1 MAIQKNF
8 VVRNGLEVATDLIL
22 ADAITGKVGIASTGP
37 RTELDVRGGIAATD
51 LTIVGVATINTL
63 KVATGI
69 ITDLQ
74 GTNLNYS
81 GVSTIT
87 NAGITNLNVS
97 GIATATLLNVTNN
110 AIIAVGIVT
119 HLSGTNLN
127 YSGIGTIENLN
138 STNLIISGFST
149 FNSYA
154 DFNGGIVADQLSV
167 SGVSTLS
174 TVDINAGDIE
184 VTSVRTSNFSATGV
198 STIASLSVTGSTFN
212 TLTVNNFST
221 LNGVTTVTNA
231 NITNLNV
238 TGIATISTVD
248 INAGD
253 IEVTSVR
260 TSNLNAT
267 GVSTLTNLGGT
278 NLNYSGIGTV
288 VNLRSTNF
296 NNTGIGTVVNLRST
310 NFNNTGIGTI
320 VSLNSTSGTITNLT
334 GTAATIGSV
343 RILSGIITASSG
355 IVTYYGDGAYLQN
368 ISAGIGIGTTGGLVG
383 YAVTF
388 INFYGTGVSTA
399 LYDSS
404 AGIATIFFEGGGSGT
419 IGIGTEFPPSLNSN
433 GDLFY
438 NANYGRLF
446 VYYDES
452 VIGVGTDAFWV
463 DAAPFNVGII
473 TSLTN
478 VSFAPGSALS
488 PSIYFIGDIQTG
500 FFSPTTGEI
509 TFVSVGSSVFNI
521 NPSGVNV
528 TGVVTATSFIGDGS
542 GLTGAG
548 STVFNDTTTNQEYYP
563 LFTDITTGTITASGI
578 STSKLTYNP
587 FNGEMTAINFNS
599 TSDVNLKTNIQ
610 TVENALETVNS
621 LRGVSFD
628 WKETGKK
635 SYGVIAQELEE
646 ILPELVKNS
655 EIKSVNYDGLIGVLI
670 EAIKELKAEIEEIK
684 NTPTSNI

>member
-1 MAIQKNF
+1 VSISKNF

-97 GIATATLLNVTNN
+97 GIATATLLNVINN
-110 AIIAVGIVT
+110 ATIAVGIVT

-138 STNLIISGFST
+138 STNLTISGFST

-154 DFNGGIVADQLSV
+154 DFNGGIVADQLNV
-167 SGVSTLS
+167 TGISTLS

-231 NITNLNV
+231 NVTNLNV
-238 TGIATISTVD
+238 TGIATIAIVD
-248 INAGD
+248 LNAGD
-253 IEVTSVR
+253 LEV
-260 TSNLNAT
+260 SNLDAT
-267 GVSTLTNLGGT
+267 DINVTGISTL
-278 NLNYSGIGTV
+278 STV
-288 VNLRSTNF
+288 KIS
-296 NNTGIGTVVNLRST
+296 
-310 NFNNTGIGTI
+310 
-320 VSLNSTSGTITNLT
+320 
-334 GTAATIGSV
+334 
-343 RILSGIITASSG
+343 SGIITASSG

-438 NANYGRLF
+438 NANYGLLF

-473 TSLTN
+473 TALTN
-478 VSFAPGSALS
+478 VSFYPGSASS
-488 PSIYFIGDIQTG
+488 PSIYIIGDSQTG
-500 FFSPTTGEI
+500 LFSPSLGNI
-509 TFVSVGSSVFNI
+509 TFVSTGSSVLNI
-521 NPSGVNV
+521 NPSGVRV
-528 TGVVTATSFIGDGS
+528 TGIATATDFDSLSDI
-542 GLTGAG
+542 
-548 STVFNDTTTNQEYYP
+548 NYKKN
-563 LFTDITTGTITASGI
+563 ITTVDSAL
-578 STSKLTYNP
+578 SK
-587 FNGEMTAINFNS
+587 
-599 TSDVNLKTNIQ
+599 VNQ
-610 TVENALETVNS
+610 
-621 LRGVSFD
+621 LRGVKFD
-628 WKETGKK
+628 WKESGLS

-646 ILPELVKNS
+646 VLPELVHGEDPKT
-655 EIKSVNYDGLIGVLI
+655 VNYNGIIGVLI
-670 EAIKELKAEIEEIK
+670 EAIKELKQEIQTLK
-684 NTPTSNI
+684 NS

>member
-1 MAIQKNF
+1 MSISKNF

-97 GIATATLLNVTNN
+97 GIATATLLNVINN
-110 AIIAVGIVT
+110 ATIAVGIVT

-138 STNLIISGFST
+138 STNLTISGFST

-154 DFNGGIVADQLSV
+154 DFNGGIVADQLNV
-167 SGVSTLS
+167 TGISTLS

-231 NITNLNV
+231 NVTNLNV
-238 TGIATISTVD
+238 TGIATIAIVD
-248 INAGD
+248 LNAGD
-253 IEVTSVR
+253 LEV
-260 TSNLNAT
+260 SNLDAT
-267 GVSTLTNLGGT
+267 DINVTGISTL
-278 NLNYSGIGTV
+278 STV
-288 VNLRSTNF
+288 KIS
-296 NNTGIGTVVNLRST
+296 
-310 NFNNTGIGTI
+310 
-320 VSLNSTSGTITNLT
+320 
-334 GTAATIGSV
+334 
-343 RILSGIITASSG
+343 SGIITASSG

-399 LYDSS
+399 LYNSNV
-404 AGIATIFFEGGGSGT
+404 GIATIFFEGGGSGT

-473 TSLTN
+473 TALTN
-478 VSFAPGSALS
+478 VSFYPGSASS
-488 PSIYFIGDIQTG
+488 PSIYIIGDSQTG
-500 FFSPTTGEI
+500 LFSPSLGNI
-509 TFVSVGSSVFNI
+509 TFVSTGSSVLNI
-521 NPSGVNV
+521 NPSGVRV
-528 TGVVTATSFIGDGS
+528 TGIATATDFDSLSDI
-542 GLTGAG
+542 
-548 STVFNDTTTNQEYYP
+548 NYKKN
-563 LFTDITTGTITASGI
+563 ITTVDSAL
-578 STSKLTYNP
+578 SK
-587 FNGEMTAINFNS
+587 
-599 TSDVNLKTNIQ
+599 VNQ
-610 TVENALETVNS
+610 
-621 LRGVSFD
+621 LRGVKFD
-628 WKETGKK
+628 WKESGLS

-646 ILPELVKNS
+646 VLPELVHGEDPKT
-655 EIKSVNYDGLIGVLI
+655 VNYNGIIGVLI
-670 EAIKELKAEIEEIK
+670 EAIKELKQEIQTLK
-684 NTPTSNI
+684 NS

>member
-1 MAIQKNF
+1 VSISKNF

-97 GIATATLLNVTNN
+97 GIATATLLNVINN
-110 AIIAVGIVT
+110 ATIAVGIVT

-138 STNLIISGFST
+138 STNLTISGFST

-154 DFNGGIVADQLSV
+154 DFNGGIVADQLNV
-167 SGVSTLS
+167 TGISTLS

-231 NITNLNV
+231 NVTNLNV
-238 TGIATISTVD
+238 TGIATIAIVD
-248 INAGD
+248 LNAGD
-253 IEVTSVR
+253 LEV
-260 TSNLNAT
+260 SNLDAT
-267 GVSTLTNLGGT
+267 DINVTGISTL
-278 NLNYSGIGTV
+278 STV
-288 VNLRSTNF
+288 KIS
-296 NNTGIGTVVNLRST
+296 
-310 NFNNTGIGTI
+310 
-320 VSLNSTSGTITNLT
+320 
-334 GTAATIGSV
+334 
-343 RILSGIITASSG
+343 SGIITASSG

-399 LYDSS
+399 LYNSNV
-404 AGIATIFFEGGGSGT
+404 GIATIFFEGGGSGT

-473 TSLTN
+473 TALTN
-478 VSFAPGSALS
+478 VSFYPGSASS
-488 PSIYFIGDIQTG
+488 PSIYIIGDSQTG
-500 FFSPTTGEI
+500 LFSPSLGNI
-509 TFVSVGSSVFNI
+509 TFVSTGSSVLNI
-521 NPSGVNV
+521 NPSGVRV
-528 TGVVTATSFIGDGS
+528 TGIATATDFDSLSDI
-542 GLTGAG
+542 
-548 STVFNDTTTNQEYYP
+548 NYKKN
-563 LFTDITTGTITASGI
+563 ITTVDSAL
-578 STSKLTYNP
+578 SK
-587 FNGEMTAINFNS
+587 
-599 TSDVNLKTNIQ
+599 VNQ
-610 TVENALETVNS
+610 
-621 LRGVSFD
+621 LRGVKFD
-628 WKETGKK
+628 WKESGLS

-646 ILPELVKNS
+646 VLPELVHGEDPKT
-655 EIKSVNYDGLIGVLI
+655 VNYNGIIGVLI
-670 EAIKELKAEIEEIK
+670 EAIKELKQEIQTLK
-684 NTPTSNI
+684 NS

>member
-1 MAIQKNF
+1 MSISKNF

-97 GIATATLLNVTNN
+97 GIATATLLNVINN
-110 AIIAVGIVT
+110 ATIAVGIVT

-138 STNLIISGFST
+138 STNLTISGFST

-154 DFNGGIVADQLSV
+154 DFNGGIVADQLNV
-167 SGVSTLS
+167 TGISTLS

-231 NITNLNV
+231 NVTNLNV
-238 TGIATISTVD
+238 TGIATIAIVD
-248 INAGD
+248 LNAGD
-253 IEVTSVR
+253 LEV
-260 TSNLNAT
+260 SNLDAT
-267 GVSTLTNLGGT
+267 DINVTGISTL
-278 NLNYSGIGTV
+278 STV
-288 VNLRSTNF
+288 KIS
-296 NNTGIGTVVNLRST
+296 
-310 NFNNTGIGTI
+310 
-320 VSLNSTSGTITNLT
+320 
-334 GTAATIGSV
+334 
-343 RILSGIITASSG
+343 SGIITASSG

-473 TSLTN
+473 TALTN
-478 VSFAPGSALS
+478 VSFYPGSASS
-488 PSIYFIGDIQTG
+488 PSIYIIGDSQTG
-500 FFSPTTGEI
+500 LFSPSLGNI
-509 TFVSVGSSVFNI
+509 TFVSTGSSVLNI
-521 NPSGVNV
+521 NPSGVRV
-528 TGVVTATSFIGDGS
+528 TGIATATDFDSLSDI
-542 GLTGAG
+542 
-548 STVFNDTTTNQEYYP
+548 NYKKN
-563 LFTDITTGTITASGI
+563 ITTVDSAL
-578 STSKLTYNP
+578 SK
-587 FNGEMTAINFNS
+587 
-599 TSDVNLKTNIQ
+599 VNQ
-610 TVENALETVNS
+610 
-621 LRGVSFD
+621 LRGVKFD
-628 WKETGKK
+628 WKESGLS

-646 ILPELVKNS
+646 VLPELVHGEDPKT
-655 EIKSVNYDGLIGVLI
+655 VNYNGIIGVLI
-670 EAIKELKAEIEEIK
+670 EAIKELKQEIQTLK
-684 NTPTSNI
+684 NS